1 MSKFS
6 YNEALCWLKPLLQE
20 GCLKK
25 KKKFFFALESFSSSL
40 NITLKF
46 VSTLITR
53 ENLIKFA
60 QSVFHQ
66 QQKKFLK
73 VKNLT

>member
-6 YNEALCWLKPLLQE
+6 FNEALCRLKPLLQE
-20 GCLKK
+20 GCLK

-40 NITLKF
+40 NIMLKF

-53 ENLIKFA
+53 ENLINFA

-66 QQKKFLK
+66 QQKKFIK